1 MFEKLNWRS
10 EEGFINIFVFVS
22 WIFLM
27 PIIAFRLLNEF
38 AIYAVAMFAL
48 VLLGMLAAFIFGRKS
63 DALKGLK
70 TDERTE
76 KFTLKSVRNGFIMT
90 IALTAFLTVLIWL
103 RGSHPEALDLLI
115 WIWTWTASVYQLSY
129 LYYVMKG

>member
-10 EEGFINIFVFVS
+10 EEGFINIFVLVS

-27 PIIAFRLLNEF
+27 PIAAFRVLNEF

-48 VLLGMLAAFIFGRKS
+48 VLLGMLVSYFFWGKS

-70 TDERTE
+70 TDERTA
-76 KFTLKSVRNGFIMT
+76 KFTLKSVRNGFIMS
-90 IALTAFLTVLIWL
+90 IVLTAFLTVLVWA

-115 WIWTWTASVYQLSY
+115 WIWAWTASAYQLSY